1 MDIYNIKITDHTWR
15 RSWYAKQALLIALR
29 NHDDATIKDTLK
41 DPNLQY
47 GHA

>member
-1 MDIYNIKITDHTWR
+1 MDIYNIKITDQTWR
-15 RSWYAKQALLIALR
+15 RSWYAKQAFLIALR